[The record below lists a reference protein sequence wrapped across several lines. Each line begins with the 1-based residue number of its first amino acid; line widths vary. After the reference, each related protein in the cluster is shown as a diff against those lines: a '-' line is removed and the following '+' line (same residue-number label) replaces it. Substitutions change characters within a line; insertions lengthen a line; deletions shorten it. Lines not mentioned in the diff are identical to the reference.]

1 MPSDKNGAVFPL
13 VYSESMETQRMF
25 VTLNLIVVKTVA
37 FCQMRVDPQLA
48 CVAGV
53 QRGGRGKLNASAK
66 RDESAKR
73 DRWALVGNACRD
85 AIVFFVF
92 YVHQM
97 DAKILIGQ
105 NSLEVLNL
113 LFWFVRYMS
122 FSIYVISIY
131 TAGVRRSLLLA
142 TYTRNVSFIGRA
154 NRSKIR
160 VRCVAKNNCSKEMIY
175 KPFFRQAME
184 SRNFT

>member
-1 MPSDKNGAVFPL
+1 M
-13 VYSESMETQRMF
+13 TRM
-25 VTLNLIVVKTVA
+25 
-37 FCQMRVDPQLA
+37 Q
-48 CVAGV
+48 
-53 QRGGRGKLNASAK
+53 SAK

-73 DRWALVGNACRD
+73 DRWALVGNACHD

-122 FSIYVISIY
+122 FKYLCHLNLHGGSQEVIAFSNLYKKHIIHWKSK
-131 TAGVRRSLLLA
+131 TALKYELDV
-142 TYTRNVSFIGRA
+142 
-154 NRSKIR
+154 
-160 VRCVAKNNCSKEMIY
+160 
-175 KPFFRQAME
+175 
-184 SRNFT
+184 